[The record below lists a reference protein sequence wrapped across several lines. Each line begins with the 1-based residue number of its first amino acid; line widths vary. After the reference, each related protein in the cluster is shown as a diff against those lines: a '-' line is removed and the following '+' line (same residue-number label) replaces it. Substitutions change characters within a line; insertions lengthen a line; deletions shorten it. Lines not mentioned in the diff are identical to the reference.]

1 MKKQKKVIKKIPYV
15 DYACGVGER
24 VRWENLKGEKFE
36 GILKKWDMGIAVILL
51 DDGTEKNVKC

>member
-15 DYACGVGER
+15 DYACQIGER

-36 GILKKWDMGIAVILL
+36 GTIKKWDDNVAIILL
-51 DDGTEKNVKC
+51 DDGTEKTVEC